1 MLKQKNPKKQTGT
14 LLNYD
19 GYMGTLEEAINI
31 EPTLRDVTLDEVQR
45 HVAAEAYSDFY
56 RLLGPDD
63 DGYIYFDFGSYVNFY
78 VFVPNK
84 ESDDE

>member
-45 HVAAEAYSDFY
+45 HVAAEAY
-56 RLLGPDD
+56 
-63 DGYIYFDFGSYVNFY
+63 
-78 VFVPNK
+78 
-84 ESDDE
+84 